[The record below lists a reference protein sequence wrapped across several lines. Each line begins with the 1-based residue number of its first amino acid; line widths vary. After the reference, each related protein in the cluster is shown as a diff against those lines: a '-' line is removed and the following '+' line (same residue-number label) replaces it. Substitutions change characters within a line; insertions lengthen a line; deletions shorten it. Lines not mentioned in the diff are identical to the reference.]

1 MHGIILPK
9 LSEYDPIRSAEGAI
23 DPLGLYVIADRLA
36 IRLIP
41 GIRERMSHPRFLTA
55 MAVGTVILKD
65 YDEDA
70 VCADG
75 QSLPYLIYEWHAVEG
90 IVRTRGDDPKLS
102 GLV

>member
-1 MHGIILPK
+1 
-9 LSEYDPIRSAEGAI
+9 
-23 DPLGLYVIADRLA
+23 
-36 IRLIP
+36 
-41 GIRERMSHPRFLTA
+41 